1 MYTVC
6 DMSKRT
12 GGASRTKAEAMDREM
27 LLLKKLN
34 RGESTGEKIA
44 DALTSFFGTI
54 GFLLFNVALFAVWL
68 LINLGYIEGFIPFD
82 PFPFELLTMVVSL
95 EAICLAV
102 IVLISQ
108 NRASKVGDL
117 REQLDVEIDMQT
129 FKNMEQ
135 VTKTLSSIEQ
145 RLIQLE
151 KQSERPR
158 YPRGSRAF

>member
-1 MYTVC
+1 MP
-6 DMSKRT
+6 KRK
-12 GGASRTKAEAMDREM
+12 GGISPARISEMGREI

-34 RGESTGEKIA
+34 RAESIGEKIA
-44 DALTSFFGTI
+44 DRLTSFFGTI
-54 GFLLFNVALFAVWL
+54 GFLLFNVVVFAAWL
-68 LINLGYIEGFIPFD
+68 VSNLGYVKQLTPFD

-108 NRASKVGDL
+108 NRASKLADA

-129 FKNMEQ
+129 FKNIEQ
-135 VTKTLSSIEQ
+135 VVKTLADIQ
-145 RLIQLE
+145 ARLERLE
-151 KQSERPR
+151 KQTERPS

>member
-1 MYTVC
+1 MYTVH
-6 DMSKRT
+6 DMPKRN
-12 GGASRTKAEAMDREM
+12 GGASRTKAQAMSREM

-34 RGESTGEKIA
+34 RGESVGERIA
-44 DALTSFFGTI
+44 DTLTTSFGTI
-54 GFLLFNVALFAVWL
+54 GFLLFNIIIFVAWL
-68 LINLGYIEGFIPFD
+68 VINLGYLKGLLPFD

-108 NRASKVGDL
+108 NRASKVGEA

-129 FKNMEQ
+129 FQNMEE
-135 VTKTLSSIEQ
+135 VTKTLLRMEQ
-145 RLIQLE
+145 RLERLE
-151 KQSERPR
+151 KQTERPS